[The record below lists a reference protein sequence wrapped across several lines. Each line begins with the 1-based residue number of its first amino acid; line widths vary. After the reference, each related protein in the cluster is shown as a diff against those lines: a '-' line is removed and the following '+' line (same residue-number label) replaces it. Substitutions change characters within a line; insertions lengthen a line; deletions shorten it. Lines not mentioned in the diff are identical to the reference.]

1 VEKMLRE
8 TLLKKKVLNETN
20 KKARKKKEMRLEN
33 GI

>member
-1 VEKMLRE
+1 MLRKIVLRKE
-8 TLLKKKVLNETN
+8 VLNETN